1 MYEDATP
8 LGDEGLNL
16 IFLLTWSTVQQVA
29 YGQTPSYTEDRAN
42 SPLLWAISNW
52 ATMRAAELPY
62 DWSAQV
68 KTELQTQPLALE
80 ALWNPPPGAN
90 DAIFRMAYAVVHF
103 IEQEYGAPSVAEI
116 LRQLSTAQS
125 FSDLIE
131 NGLGVPFAEFDQKW
145 QTWLRV
151 DPTQP

>member
-1 MYEDATP
+1 M
-8 LGDEGLNL
+8 
-16 IFLLTWSTVQQVA
+16 TWTTAQHIA
-29 YGQTPSYTEDRAN
+29 FEETPSYADDRAN

-80 ALWNPPPGAN
+80 ALWNPPPGVN
-90 DAIFRMAYAVVHF
+90 DAIFRLAYAVVHF
-103 IEQEYGAPSVAEI
+103 IEQEYGAPAVAEI
-116 LRQLSTAQS
+116 LKHMASAQS

-131 NGLGVPFAEFDQKW
+131 KSLGVPFAEFDQKW
-145 QTWLRV
+145 QAWVNQKLE
-151 DPTQP
+151 DSH